1 MKEISFFNHFFSL
14 NIVFSTTSWILKIKN
29 YFCLLSLFFSI
40 FCINVSFL
48 VQHIFKILLSSRL
61 HLTMWWNCWENV
73 SFFLERR
80 ALLFFLFRKEDIFF
94 GWSNFPSLV
103 VFFLLCVF
111 IFFFTNGKITISL
124 LITNITWFSFI
135 KIQFSSFLLSVG

>member
-1 MKEISFFNHFFSL
+1 MKEINFFNHFFSL
-14 NIVFSTTSWILKIKN
+14 NIIFSTTLWILKIKN

-80 ALLFFLFRKEDIFF
+80 ALLFFFIPQGGYFFRMEH
-94 GWSNFPSLV
+94 LLLC
-103 VFFLLCVF
+103 FFLLCVF